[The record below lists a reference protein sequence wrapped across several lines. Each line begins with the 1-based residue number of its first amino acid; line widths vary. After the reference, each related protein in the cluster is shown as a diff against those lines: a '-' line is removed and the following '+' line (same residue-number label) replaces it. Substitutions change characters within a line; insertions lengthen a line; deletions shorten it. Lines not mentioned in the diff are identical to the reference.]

1 MDVEI
6 LGFVQFFVVSL
17 EEAEPFLD
25 DPVVQLLVQVVLCV
39 FEPIVPERL
48 FLLFFAPSSHVAG
61 ALDEIIDDFL
71 GDCLFQFVV
80 DVLDHGIEAVHDHI
94 VFVVF
99 EHAVEGA

>member
-6 LGFVQFFVVSL
+6 LWFVQFLIVSL

-39 FEPIVPERL
+39 FESIVPERV
-48 FLLFFAPSSHVAG
+48 FLLFFALSSHVAG
-61 ALDEIIDDFL
+61 ALDEIIDDFV

-80 DVLDHGIEAVHDHI
+80 DVLDHRFEAVHDHI
-94 VFVVF
+94 ESFVFD
-99 EHAVEGA
+99 

>member
-1 MDVEI
+1 M
-6 LGFVQFFVVSL
+6 
-17 EEAEPFLD
+17 
-25 DPVVQLLVQVVLCV
+25 
-39 FEPIVPERL
+39 
-48 FLLFFAPSSHVAG
+48 FFAPSSHVAG
-61 ALDEIIDDFL
+61 ALDEIVDDIV